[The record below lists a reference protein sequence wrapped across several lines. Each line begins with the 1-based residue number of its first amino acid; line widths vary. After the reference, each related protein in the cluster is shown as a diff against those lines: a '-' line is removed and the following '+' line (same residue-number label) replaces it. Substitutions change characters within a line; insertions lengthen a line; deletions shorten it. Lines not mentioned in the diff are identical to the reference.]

1 MNQLSDMNLSFN
13 PFRDITPT
21 MGKDQLIWAE
31 MHNVKAQ
38 IQKAYSDCLDKGMK
52 ELVLNWG
59 PYGGGKTFSSYYFLK
74 NYDAQKKLKQ
84 IYIRCPKDGSKAV
97 REFFTNIIDNLTLD
111 VIRIKVSD
119 LIMLYGE
126 NRLKEFLTPVCSSE
140 FANAI
145 CLLSSD
151 DADVISTMNR
161 FFYSGLTKTELKKL
175 NLSKNL
181 QSDIDIVKV
190 LSGIFYC
197 FIGGNGI
204 PKGQLVLWIDEME
217 DLIYYSSKHYKSF
230 SQILRDLFDSISDNF
245 LVFMNFTFAE
255 NEDSTIELILGAAL
269 WSRVTKKIRF
279 KHFDYASSLVYVNEL
294 LNHSKIDK
302 ENENPLSNNQA
313 EFVIKMIPEGN
324 LTPREINK
332 YFRSLINFGIDK
344 KVSNLDSVL
353 IDNWHSEF
361 IDGN

>member
-1 MNQLSDMNLSFN
+1 MDQLTKMNLSFN

-21 MGKDQLIWAE
+21 MGKEQLVWAE
-31 MHNVKAQ
+31 MHAVKSQ

-74 NYDAQKKLKQ
+74 NFDNRNQLKQ
-84 IYIRCPKDGSKAV
+84 IYVRCPKDGNKAV
-97 REFFTNIIDNLTLD
+97 REFFTNIIDNLTIDL
-111 VIRIKVSD
+111 IRDRVSD
-119 LIMLYGE
+119 LIMIYGE
-126 NRLKEFLTPVCSSE
+126 STLKELLIPVCSSE

-145 CLLSSD
+145 CLLKSD
-151 DADVISTMNR
+151 DSDVISTMNR

-175 NLSKNL
+175 SLSKNI
-181 QSDIDIVKV
+181 QSDIDIVKI

-204 PKGQLVLWIDEME
+204 PKGQLVIWIDEME

-255 NEDSTIELILGAAL
+255 NEDSTIELILGQAL

-279 KHFDYASSLVYVNEL
+279 KHFDYSSSLVYVSEL
-294 LNHSKIDK
+294 LEHSKIDK
-302 ENENPLSNNQA
+302 NIQLPLTSSQA
-313 EFVIKMIPEGN
+313 EFVLKLIPESN

-332 YFRSLINFGIDK
+332 YFRSLINYGIDQET
-344 KVSNLDSVL
+344 SQFNSDL
-353 IDNWHSEF
+353 IDVWFSEF

>member
-1 MNQLSDMNLSFN
+1 MNQLTEMNLSFN

-21 MGKDQLIWAE
+21 MGKDQLVWAE
-31 MHNVKAQ
+31 MHTVKSQ

-74 NYDAQKKLKQ
+74 NYDSHKELKQ
-84 IYIRCPKDGSKAV
+84 IYIRCPKDGNKAV
-97 REFFTNIIDNLTLD
+97 REFFTNIIDDLTLD
-111 VIRIKVSD
+111 VIRIKVSN
-119 LIMLYGE
+119 LIMIYGE
-126 NRLKEFLTPVCSSE
+126 STLKKLLTPVYSSE

-145 CLLSSD
+145 CLLNSD
-151 DADVISTMNR
+151 EDEVVNTMNR

-175 NLSKNL
+175 SLSKNI
-181 QSDIDIVKV
+181 QSDIDIVKI

-197 FIGGNGI
+197 FIGGNEI
-204 PKGQLVLWIDEME
+204 KKGHLVFWIDEME
-217 DLIYYSSKHYKSF
+217 DLIYYSSKNYKSF

-279 KHFDYASSLVYVNEL
+279 RHLDYVSSLVYVEEL
-294 LNHSKIDK
+294 LNHSRINK
-302 ENENPLSNNQA
+302 ENEFPLSNSQA
-313 EFVIKMIPEGN
+313 ENVLKLIPEAN

-332 YFRSLINFGIDK
+332 YFRSLINYGIDK
-344 KVSNLDSVL
+344 NVSTIDSGL
-353 IDNWHSEF
+353 IEEWYIDYT
-361 IDGN
+361 DGN